1 MLTRWQCCGLSN
13 EISPDAADDVDGAPD
28 RIDDVH
34 TELQEAKEVS
44 QAIIM
49 WSRSRSVTNW
59 QNRSTSQSPVYP
71 LISRAKN
78 FKGIQK
84 NLPDMLIT
92 FIDLLNNGP
101 LLYVTDSSP
110 PPATGPTTP
119 LVSLLLT
126 WLNPMT
132 SSPYRAIRHTA
143 TFIAMSLGVGIS
155 KVAQKTK
162 EIVSTAEKGRDQQAA
177 KKGRAKVTKGGK
189 ADGFEAQIKDGNR
202 KLAILKDYL
211 DVIFDGSVG
220 VYLVV

>member
-1 MLTRWQCCGLSN
+1 MSTRWQCCGLSN